1 MTVRYPTSATDPSGA
16 DVETDN
22 ASLDNV
28 PAVRLPQAS
37 DPCQADVLNAPAK
50 QLLDRL
56 ALVENNVLW
65 NANGSQSRTQ
75 SSEITV
81 FGQSIPVE
89 FSIQP
94 GEQLN
99 KYSNTAQ
106 SSYTYD
112 YFGTQGIG
120 RWTTDTDYSAIS
132 DVIAHGTAVWR
143 IGITGAAYF
152 PSITSKNDIDV
163 SSGNINILTGVL
175 HVKEISPFSTT
186 GNLVLKSGQSSVNSY
201 IELSNKTVIDKDLV
215 VSDKITVTDG
225 DLEIQDGDL
234 GVSGDAAVS
243 GSLGA
248 ASLTVSQRAA
258 VSGELRAS
266 NITTLS
272 LSKINIAVNNAV
284 YELCEGN
291 GSRIAY
297 GDESLIASK
306 LLERAIQFGTTLIF
320 TGGIVAD
327 SVTAQSDMFP
337 QTLIIDPTSVSSKV
351 EEALGYLLDG
361 TRMAALMIKDTTV

>member
-1 MTVRYPTSATDPSGA
+1 MLMTVLPVAGRGA
-16 DVETDN
+16 
-22 ASLDNV
+22 
-28 PAVRLPQAS
+28 
-37 DPCQADVLNAPAK
+37 
-50 QLLDRL
+50 
-56 ALVENNVLW
+56 
-65 NANGSQSRTQ
+65 
-75 SSEITV
+75 SS
-81 FGQSIPVE
+81 
-89 FSIQP
+89 
-94 GEQLN
+94 
-99 KYSNTAQ
+99 
-106 SSYTYD
+106 SS
-112 YFGTQGIG
+112 
-120 RWTTDTDYSAIS
+120 SS
-132 DVIAHGTAVWR
+132 
-143 IGITGAAYF
+143 
-152 PSITSKNDIDV
+152 V
-163 SSGNINILTGVL
+163 SS
-175 HVKEISPFSTT
+175 SSSTT
-186 GNLVLKSGQSSVNSY
+186 GNLVLKSGQSSLNSY

-243 GSLGA
+243 GSLSA
-248 ASLTVSQRAA
+248 ASLTVSQNAA

-297 GDESLIASK
+297 GNESLIASK

-337 QTLIIDPTSVSSKV
+337 QTLIIDPRSVSSKV
-351 EEALGYLLDG
+351 EAALGYLLDG

>member
-56 ALVENNVLW
+56 ALVEANLLW
-65 NANGSQSRTQ
+65 NAAGPAGRTQ
-75 SSEITV
+75 SAEVAHIGDNVTTAEMSIAPSAIATKLTYSYQNGCGW
-81 FGQSIPVE
+81 FYSGILGQYAVSC
-89 FSIQP
+89 
-94 GEQLN
+94 
-99 KYSNTAQ
+99 
-106 SSYTYD
+106 
-112 YFGTQGIG
+112 
-120 RWTTDTDYSAIS
+120 DTDCDFAQALINGTIIYSINAS
-132 DVIAHGTAVWR
+132 GQAKFQGVTCD
-143 IGITGAAYF
+143 GAF
-152 PSITSKNDIDV
+152 SV
-163 SSGNINILTGVL
+163 SGNSSLKNTSV
-175 HVKEISPFSTT
+175 T
-186 GNLVLKSGQSSVNSY
+186 GNLTASG
-201 IELSNKTVIDKDLV
+201 KT
-215 VSDKITVTDG
+215 TTQR
-225 DLEIQDGDL
+225 LEVGA
-234 GVSGDAAVS
+234 G
-243 GSLGA
+243 GA
-248 ASLTVSQRAA
+248 AFNSNEDISVQTSSGFSVSAYDNIGLNTSHGVVEIGGTTQITGNLSVSQRAA

-297 GDESLIASK
+297 GNESLIASK
-306 LLERAIQFGTTLIF
+306 LLERAVQFGSTLIF

-351 EEALGYLLDG
+351 EAALGYLLNG